1 VEISDGIELTGVQ
14 LCGAIM
20 ANIGMTTYD
29 DWHDILKERMQHRF
43 GEGYNYTYLIPG
55 LQKVAQ
61 AAGRVIRT
69 PEDRGVIW
77 LIDDRFLKRPV
88 RGLLPTW
95 WFTNT

>member
-1 VEISDGIELTGVQ
+1 
-14 LCGAIM
+14 
-20 ANIGMTTYD
+20 
-29 DWHDILKERMQHRF
+29 
-43 GEGYNYTYLIPG
+43 
-55 LQKVAQ
+55 
-61 AAGRVIRT
+61 VIRT